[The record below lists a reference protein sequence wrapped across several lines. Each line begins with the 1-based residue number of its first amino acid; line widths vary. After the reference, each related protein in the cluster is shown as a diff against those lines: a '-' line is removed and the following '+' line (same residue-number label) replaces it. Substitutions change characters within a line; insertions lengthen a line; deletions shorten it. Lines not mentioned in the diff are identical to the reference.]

1 MDGYI
6 VAGRPYILGETSW
19 KAVSRARYD
28 VAVLPWGATEAH
40 NYHLPY
46 ATDVIQAEAVAAEA
60 ARIAWEAGARPIVL
74 PAIPFG
80 VQTGQRDI
88 PLCVNLNPS
97 TQSLILRDVAETVS
111 GAGIRRLLLLNAHG
125 GNDFRAI
132 IRELQPGTDVFLCT
146 INWWNC
152 VDPEPFFDLPGDHA
166 GELET
171 SVTMH
176 LAPELVLPLSEAG
189 DGAERK
195 AKVAGLRDGWA
206 WAPRPWTR
214 ISADTGVGDP
224 RAATAAKGAAF
235 FRAVT
240 ERVGGFLVELARTP
254 PEEMYG

>member
-1 MDGYI
+1 MPF
-6 VAGRPYILGETSW
+6 RPYILAEAPW
-19 KAVSRARYD
+19 KFVSGAAYD

-60 ARIAWEAGARPIVL
+60 ARIAWSAGARPIVL

-88 PLCVNLNPS
+88 PLCINLNPG
-97 TQSLILRDVAETVS
+97 TQAAILRDVAQTVA
-111 GAGIRRLLLLNAHG
+111 GAGIERLLLLNAHG

-132 IRELQPGTDVFLCT
+132 IRELQGQTDVFLCT

-152 VDPEPFFDLPGDHA
+152 VDPRPFFTDPGDHA

-176 LAPELVLPLSEAG
+176 LAPGLVLPLSEAG

-195 AKVAGLRDGWA
+195 ANVAGLREGWA

-224 RAATAAKGAAF
+224 RDASPEKGAVF

-254 PEEMYG
+254 VNEIYG